1 LAEITAALE
10 LIAATPLFAALDR
23 ADITAIAEHC
33 HERRYA
39 RNEMLFAR
47 GDPGERIFVVREG
60 QIRLAVATAEGKEL
74 NFQVAGPGDMFGEI
88 AVLDGRPRS
97 AEAVALTSAVCLTLE
112 RRDFQSLRAERPAIT
127 DAVIAFLCR
136 RLREVSDKLEAI
148 ALYPLETRVARFLFA
163 ALRGREAGRGRMAL
177 ELPYSQSE
185 LAALLGASRQ
195 KINAA
200 LGALEDANAIK
211 RTSDRL
217 FCDREIL
224 GRIAMLGEEG

>member
-1 LAEITAALE
+1 LAEITAALD
-10 LIAATPLFAALDR
+10 LIAAAPLFAGLDR
-23 ADITAIAEHC
+23 ADIAAIAEHC
-33 HERRYA
+33 RERRYPKG
-39 RNEMLFAR
+39 EMLFAR

-112 RRDFQSLRAERPAIT
+112 RRDFQSLRADRPAIT
-127 DAVIAFLCR
+127 DAVVAYLCR

-163 ALRGREAGRGRMAL
+163 ALRGREAGRGRMPL

-224 GRIAMLGEEG
+224 ARIAGLGEES